1 MEKQWKE
8 MRGKMEHITLFTD
21 ILPEEQERM
30 RVCFHAREMT
40 FRNGETIM
48 EYSNSMKKIGLILYG
63 RAILYC
69 CDTEGNEYMIDE
81 LNKDAVFGEPFLL
94 PTDSQHYYVRAA
106 QETRI
111 MFIDYEHVIRRCD
124 QACHHHSQMVSNLLQ
139 MIAMRAS
146 QQANRIYVLSRNST
160 RKKIMAYLNEVGGGK
175 KKQVFTLPVS
185 YTTLAE
191 YLCVD
196 RSAMMREFKNL
207 SEEGVLFREG
217 KNIRILL

>member
-1 MEKQWKE
+1 MEKV
-8 MRGKMEHITLFTD
+8 TLFSH

-30 RVCFHAREMT
+30 RVCFQMREAVYQ
-40 FRNGETIM
+40 NNEIIM
-48 EYSNSMKKIGLILYG
+48 EYTSTMKKIGLILEGQASLYG
-63 RAILYC
+63 N
-69 CDTEGNEYMIDE
+69 DVEGSQYLMDE
-81 LNKDAVFGEPFLL
+81 LKKDDVFGDPLLL
-94 PTDSQHYYVRAA
+94 PEPSQHYYVCAK
-106 QETRI
+106 TRTRV
-111 MFIDYEHVIRRCD
+111 MFIDYEHVIKRCEN
-124 QACHHHSQMVSNLLQ
+124 ACSFHSQMVSNLLQ
-139 MIAMRAS
+139 LIAMRSS
-146 QQANRIYVLSRNST
+146 QQANRIYVLSRNSI
-160 RKKIMAYLNEVGGGK
+160 RKKIMAYLNEVGGEK

>member
-1 MEKQWKE
+1 M
-8 MRGKMEHITLFTD
+8 
-21 ILPEEQERM
+21 
-30 RVCFHAREMT
+30 
-40 FRNGETIM
+40 
-48 EYSNSMKKIGLILYG
+48 
-63 RAILYC
+63 
-69 CDTEGNEYMIDE
+69 
-81 LNKDAVFGEPFLL
+81 
-94 PTDSQHYYVRAA
+94 SQHYYVCAKA
-106 QETRI
+106 KTRVI
-111 MFIDYEHVIRRCD
+111 FIDYEHVIKRCEN
-124 QACHHHSQMVSNLLQ
+124 ACKFHSQMVSNLLQ

-160 RKKIMAYLNEVGGGK
+160 RKKILAYLCEAAGENQDQPFK
-175 KKQVFTLPVS
+175 LPVS

>member
-1 MEKQWKE
+1 
-8 MRGKMEHITLFTD
+8 
-21 ILPEEQERM
+21 
-30 RVCFHAREMT
+30 
-40 FRNGETIM
+40 
-48 EYSNSMKKIGLILYG
+48 
-63 RAILYC
+63 
-69 CDTEGNEYMIDE
+69 
-81 LNKDAVFGEPFLL
+81 
-94 PTDSQHYYVRAA
+94 
-106 QETRI
+106 
-111 MFIDYEHVIRRCD
+111 
-124 QACHHHSQMVSNLLQ
+124 MVSNLLQ

-160 RKKIMAYLNEVGGGK
+160 RKKIMAYLHEVGGGK
-175 KKQVFTLPVS
+175 KKQVFTLPLS

>member
-1 MEKQWKE
+1 
-8 MRGKMEHITLFTD
+8 
-21 ILPEEQERM
+21 
-30 RVCFHAREMT
+30 
-40 FRNGETIM
+40 
-48 EYSNSMKKIGLILYG
+48 
-63 RAILYC
+63 
-69 CDTEGNEYMIDE
+69 
-81 LNKDAVFGEPFLL
+81 
-94 PTDSQHYYVRAA
+94 
-106 QETRI
+106 
-111 MFIDYEHVIRRCD
+111 
-124 QACHHHSQMVSNLLQ
+124 MVSNLLQ

-160 RKKIMAYLNEVGGGK
+160 RKKIMAYLDEVGGGK

>member
-1 MEKQWKE
+1 
-8 MRGKMEHITLFTD
+8 
-21 ILPEEQERM
+21 
-30 RVCFHAREMT
+30 
-40 FRNGETIM
+40 M
-48 EYSNSMKKIGLILYG
+48 EYSSSMNKIGLVLYG
-63 RAILYC
+63 RGVLYC
-69 CDTEGNEYMIDE
+69 CDEEGNEYMIDE
-81 LNKDAVFGEPFLL
+81 LKKDAVFGEPFLL
-94 PTDSQHYYVRAA
+94 PADSQHYYVTAEE
-106 QETRI
+106 ETNV
-111 MFIDYEHVIRRCD
+111 MFIDYEHVIKRCEN
-124 QACHHHSQMVSNLLQ
+124 ACKFHSQMVSNLLQ

-146 QQANRIYVLSRNST
+146 QQANRIYVLSRNSI

>member
-1 MEKQWKE
+1 
-8 MRGKMEHITLFTD
+8 MEHITLFTD

-30 RVCFHAREMT
+30 RVCFKVREKV
-40 FRNGETIM
+40 FQNGETIM
-48 EYSNSMKKIGLILYG
+48 EYSSSIKKIGLIQEG
-63 RAILYC
+63 RAVLYC
-69 CDTEGNEYMIDE
+69 CDEDGNEYVIDE
-81 LNKDAVFGEPFLL
+81 LNKDSVFGEPFLL
-94 PTDSQHYYVRAA
+94 PSDSQHYYVCA
-106 QETRI
+106 TTVTKVL
-111 MFIDYEHVIRRCD
+111 FIDYEHVIKRCEN
-124 QACHHHSQMVSNLLQ
+124 ACKFHSQMVSNLLQ

-191 YLCVD
+191 YLSVD

>member
-1 MEKQWKE
+1 MTSN
-8 MRGKMEHITLFTD
+8 TLFTD

-30 RVCFHAREMT
+30 RVCFKAREAV
-40 FRNGETIM
+40 FQNGETVM
-48 EYSNSMKKIGLILYG
+48 EYSNIMKKIGLILYG
-63 RAILYC
+63 RAVLYC
-69 CDTEGNEYMIDE
+69 CDEEGNEYVIDE
-81 LNKDAVFGEPFLL
+81 LKKDAVFGEPFLL
-94 PTDSQHYYVRAA
+94 PTDFQHYYVKAEE
-106 QETRI
+106 ETRV
-111 MFIDYEHVIRRCD
+111 MFIDYEHVIKRCEN
-124 QACHHHSQMVSNLLQ
+124 ACSFHSQMVSNLLQ
-139 MIAMRAS
+139 LIAMRSS
-146 QQANRIYVLSRNST
+146 QQANRIYVLSRNSI
-160 RKKIMAYLNEVGGGK
+160 RKKIMAYLNEVGGEK